1 MNRTQL
7 INCDD
12 STLSRYLEK
21 DQISFTELINSFPK
35 IHKHFLITYS
45 KEGGIHGHKG
55 KFKLFKEIYPSSPQT
70 SNEIISL
77 ETHLN
82 RKWPM
87 IALFLLD

>member
-1 MNRTQL
+1 MSRTQL
-7 INCDD
+7 INWDD

-21 DQISFTELINSFPK
+21 DQMSFTELINSFPK

-45 KEGGIHGHKG
+45 KEIGSHGHKG
-55 KFKLFKEIYPSSPQT
+55 IFKLFKEISPMVPQI

-77 ETHLN
+77 DTHLN

-87 IALFLLD
+87 IAIFLLD